1 MTRPD
6 ALSSKGS
13 IIYEEPPLLED
24 VGVDP
29 ELIADKIISIIKLE
43 TPTQRYIEESDLFG
57 PSMIAFLLGLLL
69 MLSGKMHFG
78 DIYALFVL
86 GNILIFVLFNL
97 MSSNEIISLYAIMST
112 LGYCLF
118 PMLLVGLVGIFMK
131 LQNSLGILLSLGLSG
146 WCAYSAS
153 AYIEILIKANENDR
167 KMLIG
172 YPLYLYY
179 ASFAMITI
187 FWAYSLIC
195 WVSMS
200 QRGNEFII
208 LLMKENEKQTNRLAG
223 KNKYESVTLN
233 IQDNIHDIF
242 SYKK

>member
-97 MSSNEIISLYAIMST
+97 MSSKEIISLYAIMST

-118 PMLLVGLVGIFMK
+118 PMLLVGTGGYIYEASKLFGNSIEPGIVGVVCIFGFGLYWDIDK
-131 LQNSLGILLSLGLSG
+131 SEWEWSEDANRVPAVFVLCKFCNDHYILS
-146 WCAYSAS
+146 
-153 AYIEILIKANENDR
+153 ILINLFSQYEPARQWIYNFIDER
-167 KMLIG
+167 KWETDKPTG
-172 YPLYLYY
+172 
-179 ASFAMITI
+179 
-187 FWAYSLIC
+187 
-195 WVSMS
+195 
-200 QRGNEFII
+200 G
-208 LLMKENEKQTNRLAG
+208 
-223 KNKYESVTLN
+223 
-233 IQDNIHDIF
+233 
-242 SYKK
+242 